1 MIAIVDCNSFYVSC
15 ERLFQPHLNGNP
27 VGVMSNNDGCVIALS
42 NELKALGVKM
52 GTPAHYLKEQVAR
65 GEITLFSSNYELYG
79 DISSRVQAV
88 LEEFSA
94 GIDPYSI
101 DECWVDFSGFAPGQ
115 LEDHARE
122 LRRQVKQYTGIPVSI
137 GVAPTRTL
145 AKVANRASK
154 KIAGFGGVC
163 VLYPDSPQTQGLLQ
177 RCELGDIWGVGR
189 RLAEKLGNL
198 GIITA
203 WDLRNQNAK
212 EIRRRF
218 SVTLERT
225 VLELQEVDAIEM
237 MGMDFARERI
247 MTSRSFGRLT
257 NDKGEIRE
265 AIRQHAQRSAEK
277 LRKQGSLCR
286 AVLVFLRTNPHRQD
300 LAQHN
305 PSMIIELDNPTDD
318 GRTIVGAAIQV
329 LERLHAPNK
338 RYMKGGVMLMEIC
351 DRATEQLSLLNA
363 PQSDVDRAR
372 SEKLMGVMDELNQ
385 KMGRGTVR
393 IGTPSAG
400 AAWHL
405 RCSHRSPRYTTRWE
419 EIPAARS

>member
-1 MIAIVDCNSFYVSC
+1 MIGIVDCNTFYVSC
-15 ERLFQPHLNGNP
+15 ERLFRPDLEGRP

-42 NELKALGVKM
+42 NELKAMGVTM
-52 GTPAHYLKEQVAR
+52 GTPAHHLRDEMRR

-79 DISSRVQAV
+79 DISARVQAV

-115 LEDHARE
+115 LEAHARE
-122 LRRQVKQYTGIPVSI
+122 LRRQVKQYTGIPVSV

-154 KIAGFGGVC
+154 KIAGYDNVC
-163 VLYPDSPQTQGLLQ
+163 VLYPDSPQTKGLLQ
-177 RCELGDIWGVGR
+177 RFELGDVWGVGR
-189 RLAEKLGNL
+189 RLTKTLNGL
-198 GIITA
+198 GIETA
-203 WDLRNQNAK
+203 WDLRQQSAK
-212 EIRRRF
+212 AIRRQF

-247 MTSRSFGRLT
+247 MTSRSFGKLT
-257 NDKGEIRE
+257 NDKRQLRE

-277 LRKQGSLCR
+277 LRRQGSLCR

-300 LAQHN
+300 HAQHN
-305 PSMIIELDNPTDD
+305 PSMIIELDHATDD
-318 GRTIVGAAIQV
+318 SREIAAAAIQV
-329 LERLHAPNK
+329 LERLHLPN
-338 RYMKGGVMLMEIC
+338 RHYMKGGVMLMEFC
-351 DRATEQLSLLNA
+351 EPGTEQLSLLSA
-363 PQSDVDRAR
+363 PPDDDRRQR

-385 KMGRGTVR
+385 KMGRGTVK
-393 IGTPSAG
+393 IGTPTPG
-400 AAWHL
+400 AAWFL
-405 RCSHRSPRYTTRWE
+405 RCAHRSDRYTTRWG
-419 EIPAARS
+419 EIPGVRT